1 MSVLFMCVSLL
12 GMDEVNMGE
21 ERDKRVSEEL
31 MDSVVWEKPPDEE
44 KVHTQHTQH
53 THTTHTHTH
62 TSQYIF
68 SLFSLIEMFVLV
80 SV

>member
-1 MSVLFMCVSLL
+1 MMMVSGGAASVLFMCVSSL
-12 GMDEVNMGE
+12 GMDEVDMGE

-53 THTTHTHTH
+53 TPTHH
-62 TSQYIF
+62 SIS
-68 SLFSLIEMFVLV
+68 SLS
-80 SV
+80 SA